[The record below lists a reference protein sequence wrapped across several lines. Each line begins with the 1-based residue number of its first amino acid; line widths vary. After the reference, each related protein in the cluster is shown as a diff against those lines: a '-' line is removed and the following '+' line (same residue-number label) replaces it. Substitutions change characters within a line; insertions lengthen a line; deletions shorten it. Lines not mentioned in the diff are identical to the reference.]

1 MKKRMWIA
9 AALTAVA
16 VASGSEVTAYGAPKE
31 PGAGFP
37 AGHFKI
43 KNEKTGE
50 CVQAFLGHESDT
62 FGDGSKNPN
71 AGRYIQDAALRPC
84 ADTKDQE
91 WKYEA
96 SRKQLE
102 SLGVDGNR
110 CLALNQNI
118 DFDDLDDTLTTSKQP
133 GEEPGWNLSFG
144 WCGEASSEPLRS
156 FKFQTGKGLIWS
168 ASDDELA
175 PTNSSYLTAAEEG
188 RVTGMTQG
196 QAGQQW
202 TFPAIRRSEN
212 GGPHRSPEAGR

>member
-16 VASGSEVTAYGAPKE
+16 VASGIEVAAYGAPEE

-37 AGHFKI
+37 SGHFKI

-50 CVQAFLGHESDT
+50 CVQAFLGQESDT

-71 AGRYIQDAALRPC
+71 AGRYIQGAALQPC
-84 ADTKDQE
+84 VNTKDQE
-91 WKYEA
+91 WKYDA
-96 SRKQLE
+96 TRKQLE
-102 SLGVDGNR
+102 SLGVDGDR

-118 DFDDLDDTLTTSKQP
+118 NFGGLGNILGTSEQP
-133 GEEPGWNLSFG
+133 GEKPGWNLSFG

-156 FKFQTGKGLIWS
+156 FKFQTDKGLIWS
-168 ASDDELA
+168 ASAHEHA

-188 RVTGMTQG
+188 RVIGMTQG
-196 QAGQQW
+196 QAGQEW
-202 TFPAIRRSEN
+202 TFPAI
-212 GGPHRSPEAGR
+212 P